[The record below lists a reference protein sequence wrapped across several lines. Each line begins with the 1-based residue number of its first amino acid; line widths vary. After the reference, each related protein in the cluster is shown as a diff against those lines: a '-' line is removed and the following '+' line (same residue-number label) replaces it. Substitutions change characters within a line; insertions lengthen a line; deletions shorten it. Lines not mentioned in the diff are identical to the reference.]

1 MGFEKRVYD
10 VVETVAPNAMAGFSY
25 GTLFVTGVPREIAK
39 IETALNEYLTCG
51 VIVTPQ
57 GNNEY
62 AFDFTA

>member
-10 VVETVAPNAMAGFSY
+10 VVETVAPNAMAAFSY
-25 GTLFVTGVPREIAK
+25 GTLFVTGVPREITK
-39 IETALNEYLTCG
+39 IETALNEYLSCG

-62 AFDFTA
+62 SFDFV